1 MLRQW
6 MEVALKGL
14 PESLQEAKYKG
25 LYHDDNTCTCTC
37 MYMYVH
43 VHVCSNTIVLNQP
56 DSQTRWVFGFVVNDL
71 WFIITCMV

>member
-37 MYMYVH
+37 
-43 VHVCSNTIVLNQP
+43 
-56 DSQTRWVFGFVVNDL
+56 
-71 WFIITCMV
+71 TCMFKRNCFKPALLTNSLGFGVF